1 MSEIWRIPFARWSRP
16 VFQLA
21 LLASGR
27 RTTAEGLL
35 LKAYRRVC
43 TDPMPA
49 NVELALYSALARD
62 LPRFSF
68 PMWRGVVS
76 SGLRRYAPSDRLL
89 LGLWLLRGLRG
100 PELVAATG
108 LSSQSVV
115 ERLAVVLEHDAQP
128 DPTLKLWLA
137 EQLQLPGVP
146 DGHNGPVP
154 RAGAARWQERVAQLR
169 ALLEAAVESQGPS
182 ADFAATF
189 EAQMGAAGQPAGDRR
204 VPRRLL
210 QLALV
215 VATLILCAGLI
226 VPRRAPAETERS
238 AATPRALVEATLR
251 TWTRPDTP
259 TVLHQQVRAVDP
271 MQAPATPLVTDIW
284 LAGGGK
290 ARHRVEVR
298 QGSGLVEWQIGDGD
312 QSLSYGARPG
322 WGACPWRL
330 EKRDTP
336 ASRVLSFAL
345 PPDEQLRVRD
355 AQLTQGAYGTGYRA
369 LNDALAAHDLRSF
382 GTRRDGETSVIIL
395 GYTERAAPKRQVTLS
410 IDPARSQLHSVQ
422 AVSSEHGQTT
432 TVELWR
438 LLLYDEAAGDVPM
451 DLPRRNE
458 RVFATLVD
466 AACPLL
472 QPPDLR
478 SLHSMVGIPWQEWYL
493 PSRLPPSITRA
504 AIVESAPYLEAEVG
518 SEAFIGASAQFI
530 GPGRWL
536 GLSAGKWLP
545 NAGGVDDV
553 QRGQWRVALREES
566 RPGTWHGNLRR
577 TRERFAPPFVVTVNL
592 SAVGWTQDELLQF
605 IDSLAMFDIERWRD
619 LDQHFV
625 DPRPLSAEAQGLLR
639 LSMAALQVP
648 PDHAVFTAA
657 RATFRTAPRRPL
669 DDPYHEP
676 HLLRTPEALSI
687 AQWQVLSGTHV
698 VHFSETLYVPDGR
711 LYQATLNHG
720 ERSVFDNRA
729 EGWIGID
736 APAGQDG
743 HGGREQPGTEML
755 SALLVGAEALE
766 VRRDGDDWVLE
777 QAARDTRPGIGY
789 EFSGRELPI
798 PFTEDLPAGD
808 VVRRLWLDAGTYLP
822 RRFEIA
828 HRDERGLETPLF
840 GTEAVERRVV
850 ARSDADTLALPAP
863 PPDVLLFSSTALH
876 WRRARAAFPPL
887 SSDWLESS
895 FDRPAALLQA
905 GERIPRASVEQ
916 ALAWTETAGPALLW
930 RLLPA
935 TSLSRLHLSTTQ
947 ANTWY
952 GIGSLP
958 FAHRAQYRMPENG
971 AVVTLTQAPAALLG
985 HILRY
990 PPRQHNGSIPTWT
1003 TSRPVVVTIAGEARE
1018 AWLLQDAGF
1027 AVLVC
1032 EIDGTLLHISGQA
1045 EYLQRDLLQHLP
1057 RLVWTPARGD

>member
-1 MSEIWRIPFARWSRP
+1 
-16 VFQLA
+16 
-21 LLASGR
+21 
-27 RTTAEGLL
+27 
-35 LKAYRRVC
+35 
-43 TDPMPA
+43 MPA

-68 PMWRGVVS
+68 PIWRGVVPPD
-76 SGLRRYAPSDRLL
+76 LRRYAPSDRLL
-89 LGLWLLRGLRG
+89 LGLWLLRDLRG
-100 PELVAATG
+100 PELVAATA

-115 ERLAVVLEHDAQP
+115 ARLAVVLEHDAQP

-137 EQLQLPGVP
+137 EQLQLPPVP
-146 DGHNGPVP
+146 DGHNGPFP
-154 RAGAARWQERVAQLR
+154 RAAAARWQERVGHLR
-169 ALLEAAVESQGPS
+169 ALLEAAVESQGLLPE
-182 ADFAATF
+182 FASTF
-189 EAQMGAAGQPAGDRR
+189 EAQMGVAAQPTGDRR
-204 VPRRLL
+204 VPRRFL

-226 VPRRAPAETERS
+226 VPRRTPAETERS

-251 TWTRPDTP
+251 AWTRPDTP

-271 MQAPATPLVTDIW
+271 TQAPATPLVTDIW

-298 QGSGLVEWQIGDGD
+298 QDSGLVEWQIGDGD
-312 QSLSYGARPG
+312 QLLSYGARPG

-330 EKRDTP
+330 EKRHTP
-336 ASRVLSFAL
+336 VSRVLSFAL
-345 PPDEQLRVRD
+345 PPDEQMRVRD
-355 AQLTQGAYGTGYRA
+355 ARLMQGAYGTGYRA

-382 GTRRDGETSVIIL
+382 GIRRDGETPVVL
-395 GYTERAAPKRQVTLS
+395 LRYTERGASKRQVMLS
-410 IDPARSQLHSVQ
+410 IDPARMQLHSVL
-422 AVSSEHGQTT
+422 AVSSEQGQTT
-432 TVELWR
+432 TDELWR
-438 LLLYDEAAGDVPM
+438 LLLYDEASRDVSM
-451 DLPRRNE
+451 DLPGRNE

-472 QPPDLR
+472 QPPDVRSLR
-478 SLHSMVGIPWQEWYL
+478 SLVGIPWQEWYL
-493 PSRLPPSITRA
+493 PRRLPPSITRA

-566 RPGTWHGNLRR
+566 RPGTWHGNLRL

-592 SAVGWTQDELLQF
+592 SAVGWTQDELFQF
-605 IDSLAMFDIERWRD
+605 IAGLATFDIDGWRD
-619 LDQHFV
+619 LDEHVV
-625 DPRPLSAEAQGLLR
+625 DPRPLSAEAQTLIRSSL
-639 LSMAALQVP
+639 AALQVP

-657 RATFRTAPRRPL
+657 RSTFRTAPRRPL
-669 DDPYHEP
+669 DDPYHRP
-676 HLLRTPEALSI
+676 HLLRTPETLSM
-687 AQWQVLSGTHV
+687 AQWQVFSGTHV
-698 VHFSETLYVPDGR
+698 SRFSETLHLPDAA
-711 LYQATLNHG
+711 LYQATLDDG
-720 ERSVFDNRA
+720 DRSVFDNRA
-729 EGWIGID
+729 EGWIGTD
-736 APAGQDG
+736 LPAGQDG
-743 HGGREQPGTEML
+743 HRGREQPGAEML
-755 SALLVGAEALE
+755 STLLVGAEALK
-766 VRRDGDDWVLE
+766 VKRDGGDWVLE
-777 QAARDTRPGIGY
+777 QAARDMGPGIGY

-798 PFTEDLPAGD
+798 PFAEDLAAGEM
-808 VVRRLWLDAGTYLP
+808 VRRLWLNAESYLP
-822 RRFEIA
+822 RRIEIA

-840 GTEAVERRVV
+840 RTDVLERRVV
-850 ARSDADTLALPAP
+850 DRSDADILTRRDP
-863 PPDVLLFSSTALH
+863 PPDVLRFSSTAPH

-895 FDRPAALLQA
+895 FDTPPALLQA

-952 GIGSLP
+952 GIASLP

-985 HILRY
+985 HLLRY
-990 PPRQHNGSIPTWT
+990 PPRQRNGTIPTWT
-1003 TSRPVVVTIAGEARE
+1003 ASQPVVVTIAGEARE
-1018 AWLLQDAGF
+1018 AWLLQDAEF

-1032 EIDGTLLHISGQA
+1032 EVDDTLLHISGQA
-1045 EYLQRDLLQHLP
+1045 EYLQGDLLQHLP